1 MESVTGVA
9 PAFSV
14 RETAFLLLEDTD
26 ETADKEVEVEVVMH
40 AGSSW
45 ECRGPPP
52 LPHLASCDGWLTVAS
67 TRRAPAEAGSA
78 DDLSSTKERCA
89 ITAPVARW

>member
-26 ETADKEVEVEVVMH
+26 KSDENNC
-40 AGSSW
+40 GQ
-45 ECRGPPP
+45 RG
-52 LPHLASCDGWLTVAS
+52 
-67 TRRAPAEAGSA
+67 
-78 DDLSSTKERCA
+78 
-89 ITAPVARW
+89 